1 MIKKVD
7 KEHFFNVRHT
17 LCWSCSN
24 GYAGKCSYIDIG
36 PPVTDENLTAE
47 INHLGIMALCWK
59 PSNVNEE
66 KHNRKSVGSLF
77 KVVECPR
84 YKEEENKEGESNV

>member
-7 KEHFFNVRHT
+7 KKNFFKIRHT
-17 LCWSCSN
+17 LCWTCKN
-24 GYAGKCSYIDIG
+24 GYPNKCSYIDVG
-36 PPVTDENLTAE
+36 PPVTDENLAAE
-47 INHLGIMALCWK
+47 INRLRITALCWK
-59 PSNVNEE
+59 PSNISEE
-66 KHNRKSVGSLF
+66 KRNRKSVNSLF